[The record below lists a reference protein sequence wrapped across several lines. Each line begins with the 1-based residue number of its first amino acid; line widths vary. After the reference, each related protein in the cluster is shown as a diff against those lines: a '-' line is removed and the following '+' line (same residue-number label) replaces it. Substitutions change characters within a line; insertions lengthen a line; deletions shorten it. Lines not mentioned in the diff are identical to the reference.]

1 MIIEGF
7 NEKISKRESDGTE
20 RFRKRVAERQLQK
33 KLNKR
38 RIISGTGPFGSLMVF
53 FIDDVLV
60 KFLGTIYDFF
70 IDTLTDGINWV
81 QQIFFSDFKGFLAG
95 KLKQKRGSCFE
106 NTLSRYFITVMLP
119 PLGIF
124 LSRGASAWYNIV
136 LCGLLCFFKYVPGLI
151 YAIIVMHNAPYANR
165 YRDMKRKKLEKSRP
179 PQKNNTDQTIIP
191 LMFFL
196 LGILVTGIAIY
207 ISVKNNPNQELSVG
221 NPLNHLQNYYNKY
234 YNSIKLSP
242 KKVD

>member
-7 NEKISKRESDGTE
+7 NETDGTE
-20 RFRKRVAERQLQK
+20 RFRKRVEARRMQK

-38 RIISGTGPFGSLMVF
+38 KIISGTGPFGSLMVF
-53 FIDDVLV
+53 FIDDILV

-106 NTLSRYFITVMLP
+106 NTLSRYFITIMLP

-124 LSRGASAWYNIV
+124 LSRGASAWYNII
-136 LCGLLCFFKYVPGLI
+136 LCGLLCFFKYIPGFI

-165 YRDMKRKKLEKSRP
+165 YRDMKRKKLEKARP
-179 PQKNNTDQTIIP
+179 PSKNTSDYTITP
-191 LMFFL
+191 LIFFL
-196 LGILVTGIAIY
+196 LGILITGIALY
-207 ISVKNNPNQELSVG
+207 ISVKNNPNQELLVG
-221 NPLNHLQNYYNKY
+221 NPMNYAQNYYNTF
-234 YNSIKLSP
+234 IKSHTKP
-242 KKVD
+242 VS